1 MKHGHVT
8 GRKRER
14 KPRQATIDRYKAM
27 GEAIAKKFEGKTVQ
41 ELMAIAA
48 GK

>member
-8 GRKRER
+8 GTKKER

-27 GEAIAKKFEGKTVQ
+27 GEAIHKQFEGKTIEQ
-41 ELMAIAA
+41 LLHWNR
-48 GK
+48 K